1 MSDTS
6 TVKTTYRVIQR
17 HNTIFDKSKI
27 TDVKMS
33 SEASNATVTFDKELS
48 GIKSMMVDSATNATP
63 KWLTIK
69 LDGKKV
75 LLSATANAGLTDRKA
90 TVTLYYPNNG
100 TTIDAN
106 TVKTSFNVRQNK
118 KEQIIL
124 EKSSFTVS
132 YAAQTVEL

>member
-1 MSDTS
+1 MTASVHNSLKDRSALVTLYYPNSNDVSDTS

-106 TVKTSFNVRQNK
+106 TVKT
-118 KEQIIL
+118 
-124 EKSSFTVS
+124 
-132 YAAQTVEL
+132 